1 MILKRRRKVGKNFF
15 SLKTGHHVSD
25 EFFKNHSHWHDSD
38 LLKSFLL
45 GAFISGIVVCFFMFM
60 NPSHAGDLIHTW
72 KSPAFSGN
80 GYSAH
85 VLTIENQEFSRKK
98 ALKEKKEAAER
109 QAVRDAA
116 NTNLSKFMKNVESR
130 IYAQLSKQLV
140 DSMFGEDA
148 STSGTVTF
156 EGTTI
161 SYTKGTDTVELTIVS
176 PDGTSTIITVPVG
189 DFTF

>member
-1 MILKRRRKVGKNFF
+1 MGVKENIVILSILYILFLTPWSVYGA
-15 SLKTGHHVSD
+15 
-25 EFFKNHSHWHDSD
+25 D
-38 LLKSFLL
+38 LT
-45 GAFISGIVVCFFMFM
+45 
-60 NPSHAGDLIHTW
+60 HRW
-72 KSPAFSGN
+72 KSPAFSGQ

-98 ALKEKKEAAER
+98 AIKEKEEAAER
-109 QAVRDAA
+109 QLIRDAA

-161 SYTKGTDTVELTIVS
+161 SYTKSSETVELTIV
-176 PDGTSTIITVPVG
+176 DGNGSTTIITVPVG

>member
-1 MILKRRRKVGKNFF
+1 MIKWILGVLVLTISSVEAGQF
-15 SLKTGHHVSD
+15 THQWVS
-25 EFFKNHSHWHDSD
+25 
-38 LLKSFLL
+38 
-45 GAFISGIVVCFFMFM
+45 
-60 NPSHAGDLIHTW
+60 PS
-72 KSPAFSGN
+72 FSGN

-98 ALKEKKEAAER
+98 AIKEKKEAAAR
-109 QAVRDAA
+109 QAKRDEA

-148 STSGTVTF
+148 GTSGTVTF

-161 SYTKGTDTVELTIVS
+161 SYLKDSENVTLTIVDPNGS
-176 PDGTSTIITVPVG
+176 QTVITVPIG

>member
-1 MILKRRRKVGKNFF
+1 MSKNFF
-15 SLKTGHHVSD
+15 SPKTGHHASD
-25 EFFKNHSHWHDSD
+25 EYFKNQALWHDSD

-45 GAFISGIVVCFFMFM
+45 GAFIGCVFGWLITVS
-60 NPSHAGDLIHTW
+60 SSYAADLTHTW
-72 KSPAFSGN
+72 KSPAFSGI

-98 ALKEKKEAAER
+98 AIREKKEAAER
-109 QAVRDAA
+109 QEIRDAA

-161 SYTKGTDTVELTIVS
+161 SYTKSSETVDLTIVDANGS
-176 PDGTSTIITVPVG
+176 STVITVPVG

>member
-1 MILKRRRKVGKNFF
+1 MVGWIKILAI
-15 SLKTGHHVSD
+15 
-25 EFFKNHSHWHDSD
+25 
-38 LLKSFLL
+38 LLIAESILL
-45 GAFISGIVVCFFMFM
+45 ISSPVF
-60 NPSHAGDLIHTW
+60 AGDLTHQW
-72 KSPAFSGN
+72 KSPAFSGI

-85 VLTIENQEFSRKK
+85 VLTIENQEFSRVQ
-98 ALKEKKEAAER
+98 AIKEKKEAEER
-109 QAVRDAA
+109 QLTRDAA

-140 DSMFGEDA
+140 DSMFGENA

-161 SYTKGTDTVELTIVS
+161 SYTKSSETVELTIVDANGS
-176 PDGTSTIITVPVG
+176 STIITVPVG

>member
-1 MILKRRRKVGKNFF
+1 MK
-15 SLKTGHHVSD
+15 GHKASD
-25 EFFKNHSHWHDSD
+25 EYFKRLAIWNNLDMIKSLVVGLILGACIVFLVGVAQGGQLNHS
-38 LLKSFLL
+38 F
-45 GAFISGIVVCFFMFM
+45 
-60 NPSHAGDLIHTW
+60 
-72 KSPAFSGN
+72 KSPAFSGQ
-80 GYSAH
+80 GYSSH

-98 ALKEKKEAAER
+98 ANREKREAAER
-109 QAVRDAA
+109 QAARDAA

-130 IYAQLSKQLV
+130 IYAQLSKQLA

-161 SYTKGTDTVELTIVS
+161 SYVKSSDEVELTIVEAN
-176 PDGTSTIITVPVG
+176 GSTTVITVPIG

>member
-1 MILKRRRKVGKNFF
+1 MKHLFYIVIFCIAATNAFAD
-15 SLKTGHHVSD
+15 SLVHQ
-25 EFFKNHSHWHDSD
+25 F
-38 LLKSFLL
+38 
-45 GAFISGIVVCFFMFM
+45 
-60 NPSHAGDLIHTW
+60 
-72 KSPAFSGN
+72 KSPVFTGI

-85 VLTIENQEFSRKK
+85 VLTIENQEFSRQK
-98 ALKEKKEAAER
+98 ATKEKKEAADR
-109 QAVRDAA
+109 QAARDEA

-148 STSGTVTF
+148 SSSGSVTF

-161 SYTKGTDTVELTIVS
+161 SYEKSSDEVTLTIMEEN
-176 PDGTSTIITVPVG
+176 GSTTVITVPIG

>member
-1 MILKRRRKVGKNFF
+1 MSKKEKQNNRVSNAVVGALIVI
-15 SLKTGHHVSD
+15 SLALLAFDAKAD
-25 EFFKNHSHWHDSD
+25 EVFKFKNP
-38 LLKSFLL
+38 SF
-45 GAFISGIVVCFFMFM
+45 SGI
-60 NPSHAGDLIHTW
+60 GT
-72 KSPAFSGN
+72 G
-80 GYSAH
+80 AH
-85 VLTIENQEFSRKK
+85 YLTIENQEFSRSQ
-98 ALKEKKEAAER
+98 AIKEKKEAAER
-109 QAVRDAA
+109 QAIRDAA

-161 SYTKGTDTVELTIVS
+161 SYVKSSETVDLTIV
-176 PDGTSTIITVPVG
+176 DANGSTTVITVPVG

>member
-1 MILKRRRKVGKNFF
+1 MSRNFF
-15 SLKTGHHVSD
+15 SLKTGHHASD
-25 EFFKNHSHWHDSD
+25 EFFKNQAIWHDSD
-38 LLKSFLL
+38 ILKSFLI
-45 GAFISGIVVCFFMFM
+45 GAFVGALFAFGYSFLS
-60 NPSHAGDLIHTW
+60 PSHAGELIHTW
-72 KSPAFSGN
+72 NSPAFSGQ

-85 VLTIENQEFSRKK
+85 VLTIENQEFSRSQ
-98 ALKEKKEAAER
+98 AIREKKEAAER
-109 QAVRDAA
+109 QAIRDAA

-161 SYTKGTDTVELTIVS
+161 SYVKSSETVELTIVS
-176 PDGTSTIITVPVG
+176 PDGSSTVITVPVG

>member
-1 MILKRRRKVGKNFF
+1 VIKLLTVLSI
-15 SLKTGHHVSD
+15 SLYCGVFLASA
-25 EFFKNHSHWHDSD
+25 FAAD
-38 LLKSFLL
+38 LT
-45 GAFISGIVVCFFMFM
+45 
-60 NPSHAGDLIHTW
+60 HTW
-72 KSPAFSGN
+72 KSPAFSGQ

-98 ALKEKKEAAER
+98 SIKEKREAAER
-109 QAVRDAA
+109 QAIRDAA

-161 SYTKGTDTVELTIVS
+161 SYAKGNDTVELTIVS

>member
-1 MILKRRRKVGKNFF
+1 MIKIMVGMI
-15 SLKTGHHVSD
+15 T
-25 EFFKNHSHWHDSD
+25 
-38 LLKSFLL
+38 FLCITNTVH
-45 GAFISGIVVCFFMFM
+45 GANLV
-60 NPSHAGDLIHTW
+60 HQW
-72 KSPAFSGN
+72 KSPAFSGQ
-80 GYSAH
+80 GYSSH

-98 ALKEKKEAAER
+98 AIKEKKEAADR
-109 QAVRDAA
+109 QAARDEA

-148 STSGTVTF
+148 STSGTVVF

-161 SYTKGTDTVELTIVS
+161 SYVKSSDTVELTIVEANGS
-176 PDGTSTIITVPVG
+176 STVITVPVG

>member
-1 MILKRRRKVGKNFF
+1 MTKNLMILFIAFAVVLFVFPLVAF
-15 SLKTGHHVSD
+15 SNQLT
-25 EFFKNHSHWHDSD
+25 
-38 LLKSFLL
+38 
-45 GAFISGIVVCFFMFM
+45 
-60 NPSHAGDLIHTW
+60 HTW
-72 KSPAFSGN
+72 KSPAFSGQ

-85 VLTIENQEFSRKK
+85 VLTIENQEFSRKQ

-109 QAVRDAA
+109 QLIRDAA

-140 DSMFGEDA
+140 DSMFGETA
-148 STSGTVTF
+148 SSSGTVTF

-161 SYTKGTDTVELTIVS
+161 SYIKGTETIELTIVD
-176 PDGTSTIITVPVG
+176 PNGSTTVITVPVG

>member
-1 MILKRRRKVGKNFF
+1 MIRV
-15 SLKTGHHVSD
+15 
-25 EFFKNHSHWHDSD
+25 
-38 LLKSFLL
+38 FLL
-45 GAFISGIVVCFFMFM
+45 FFIFSYI
-60 NPSHAGDLIHTW
+60 STSEAGQLTHTW

-109 QAVRDAA
+109 QAIRDAA

-140 DSMFGEDA
+140 DSMFGEE
-148 STSGTVTF
+148 SGTSGTVTF

-161 SYTKGTDTVELTIVS
+161 SYVKSSETVDLTIVDANGS
-176 PDGTSTIITVPVG
+176 STVITVPVG

>member
-1 MILKRRRKVGKNFF
+1 MKKLHEISMLKIALILASIGFIFMAV
-15 SLKTGHHVSD
+15 V
-25 EFFKNHSHWHDSD
+25 
-38 LLKSFLL
+38 
-45 GAFISGIVVCFFMFM
+45 FISVAF
-60 NPSHAGDLIHTW
+60 AGELTHSF
-72 KSPAFSGN
+72 KSPAFSGQ

-85 VLTIENQEFSRKK
+85 VMTIENQEFTRKK

-109 QAVRDAA
+109 QAIRDAA

-140 DSMFGEDA
+140 DSMFGED
-148 STSGTVTF
+148 SGSSGTVTF

-161 SYTKGTDTVELTIVS
+161 SYVKDSENVELTIVD
-176 PDGTSTIITVPVG
+176 PNGSTTVITVPIG

>member
-1 MILKRRRKVGKNFF
+1 MFF
-15 SLKTGHHVSD
+15 T
-25 EFFKNHSHWHDSD
+25 N
-38 LLKSFLL
+38 
-45 GAFISGIVVCFFMFM
+45 VVF
-60 NPSHAGDLIHTW
+60 AGQLTHQF
-72 KSPAFSGN
+72 KSPSFIGN
-80 GYSAH
+80 GYSSH
-85 VLTIENQEFSRKK
+85 MLTIENQEFTRKK

-109 QAVRDAA
+109 QAARDEA

-161 SYTKGTDTVELTIVS
+161 SYVKSSDEVTLTIVEAN
-176 PDGTSTIITVPVG
+176 GSTTVITVPIG

>member
-1 MILKRRRKVGKNFF
+1 MKKFHEISMLKIALFLVSVGFIF
-15 SLKTGHHVSD
+15 MAGM
-25 EFFKNHSHWHDSD
+25 FIAIAI
-38 LLKSFLL
+38 
-45 GAFISGIVVCFFMFM
+45 AF
-60 NPSHAGDLIHTW
+60 AGDLIHQW
-72 KSPAFSGN
+72 KSPAFSGI

-109 QAVRDAA
+109 QLLRDAA

-140 DSMFGEDA
+140 DSMFGED
-148 STSGTVTF
+148 SGTSGTVTF

-161 SYTKGTDTVELTIVS
+161 SYIKSSDTVELTIES
-176 PDGTSTIITVPVG
+176 PDGSTTVITVPIG